1 MNLTIFGFHQQLNP
15 GQAFLTEHLKIP
27 HTLLKNNVSV
37 VQTMLNQQKV
47 VDKIEVPLTAYIQTT
62 NPEMRIKID

>member
-1 MNLTIFGFHQQLNP
+1 
-15 GQAFLTEHLKIP
+15 LTEHLKIP

-47 VDKIEVPLTAYIQTT
+47 VDKIEVPLTAYVQTT